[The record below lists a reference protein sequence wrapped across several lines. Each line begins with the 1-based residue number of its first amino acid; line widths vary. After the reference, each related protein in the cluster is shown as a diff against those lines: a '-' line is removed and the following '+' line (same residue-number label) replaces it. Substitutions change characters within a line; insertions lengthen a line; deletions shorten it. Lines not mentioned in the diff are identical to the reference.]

1 MWLARFMHIDLAAK
15 LLSIFSMKFSVR
27 HCLYSPA
34 AMTAIDKDAAESGL
48 SSYAL
53 MERAGQA
60 ISALVLRHYP
70 QAGRYIVLCGP
81 GNNGGDGYVAAA
93 ALAACGAAPL
103 VFHFGDQDR
112 LCGDARHAMLAC
124 PINSKPMESY
134 TPEVGDVVVDALF
147 GAGLSRDVP
156 ETVATLFET
165 ITGLQLDVVAAD
177 LPSGVCGR
185 RGMILGAALK
195 ARHTVTFMAL
205 KPGHLLMPG
214 RELAGEIEV
223 FDIGIPLRILERH
236 NDRLAQ
242 NDPLFWQDHL
252 AHPGSASHKFTR
264 GHLTVF
270 SGPQYATGAARLSAG
285 AGLKTGA
292 GLVTVAAPSDALP
305 VLAATLT
312 AVMLTAI
319 DTVQHLQDWLTDSRH
334 ATFVIGPGFS
344 DLQKIRQ
351 FVPELADKALVL
363 DADAITAFR
372 DETDLLFEVFAK
384 AQAPRV
390 MTPHGGEFARLFPD
404 IAADDHLSKV
414 EKARAA
420 SARSHA
426 VVIYKGADTV
436 IAAPDG
442 RALINANAPPN
453 LATAGSG
460 DVLSGI
466 VGGLLAQG
474 VPAFEAAAAA
484 VWLHGE
490 AGQRAGHGS
499 TAEDILAAVKPYL

>member
-1 MWLARFMHIDLAAK
+1 MHIDLAGK
-15 LLSIFSMKFSVR
+15 LLSNSAMKFSAR
-27 HCLYSPA
+27 HFLFNPA
-34 AMTAIDKDAAESGL
+34 AMTAVDKDAADSGL
-48 SSYAL
+48 WSYAL

-70 QAGRYIVLCGP
+70 AAHRYIVLCGP
-81 GNNGGDGYVAAA
+81 GNNGGDGYVAAQ
-93 ALAACGAAPL
+93 ALAASGATPL
-103 VFHFGDQDR
+103 VYHLGDQDR
-112 LCGDARHAMLAC
+112 LRGDAQRAMLASSVKSE
-124 PINSKPMESY
+124 PLESY
-134 TPEVGDVVVDALF
+134 RPQAGDVVIDALF

-156 ETVATLFET
+156 DSVVALFDD
-165 ITGLQLDVVAAD
+165 INALGLDIVAAD

-185 RGMILGAALK
+185 RGTVLGAALK
-195 ARHTVTFMAL
+195 ARHSVTFMAL

-214 RELAGEIEV
+214 RELAGETHV
-223 FDIGIPLRILERH
+223 FDIGIPQRILERH
-236 NDRLAQ
+236 SEPLAQ
-242 NDPLFWQDHL
+242 NDPVFWQDHL
-252 AHPGSASHKFTR
+252 AHPGASSHKFTR

-285 AGLKTGA
+285 AGLKSGA
-292 GLVTVAAPSDALP
+292 GLVTVAAPSDAMP

-312 AVMLTAI
+312 AVMLTPI
-319 DTVQHLQDWLTDSRH
+319 DTVQHLKDWLTDSRH
-334 ATFVIGPGFS
+334 AGFVIGPGFS

-351 FVPELADKALVL
+351 FVPLLADKALVL

-372 DETDLLFEVFAK
+372 DEPALLFDVFARHE
-384 AQAPRV
+384 APRV

-404 IAADDHLSKV
+404 IAADEHLSKV
-414 EKARAA
+414 EKAQAA
-420 SARSHA
+420 SARSHT

-442 RALINANAPPN
+442 RAIINANAPPN